1 MESYG
6 EEEEEE
12 EESTKS
18 LLRLIVDVIRVT
30 KMEIIQKQ
38 IEELKVRDALT
49 PMKLRLKWR

>member
-18 LLRLIVDVIRVT
+18 SLRLIVDVIRET

-49 PMKLRLKWR
+49 PMKQR

>member
-12 EESTKS
+12 EESTKP
-18 LLRLIVDVIRVT
+18 LLWLIVDVIRVT

-38 IEELKVRDALT
+38 IEELKVGNGVMSIR
-49 PMKLRLKWR
+49 RR

>member
-12 EESTKS
+12 EESTSS
-18 LLRLIVDVIRVT
+18 LLWLIVDVIRVT

-38 IEELKVRDALT
+38 IEELKVRDA
-49 PMKLRLKWR
+49 

>member
-6 EEEEEE
+6 EEEDEE

-38 IEELKVRDALT
+38 IEELKVRDV
-49 PMKLRLKWR
+49 